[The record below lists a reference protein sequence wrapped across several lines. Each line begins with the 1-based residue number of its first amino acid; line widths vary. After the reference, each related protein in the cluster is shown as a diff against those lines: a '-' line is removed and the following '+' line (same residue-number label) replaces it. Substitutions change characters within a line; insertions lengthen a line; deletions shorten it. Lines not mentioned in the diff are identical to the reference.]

1 MMNDDSNR
9 PFPSGKSQETRSAG
23 GRGPPTSAVLI
34 VLALI
39 GIACFAGY
47 FLLMK
52 LIDVSR
58 EDDCL
63 LAHRRDCGAIQ
74 VPNNG
79 Y

>member
-1 MMNDDSNR
+1 MMNEDSNR
-9 PFPSGKSQETRSAG
+9 PFPSREPQDVRSAG
-23 GRGPPTSAVLI
+23 GRVPSNSAILI
-34 VLALI
+34 VLILI
-39 GIACFAGY
+39 GIASLAGY
-47 FLLMK
+47 FLLEK

-63 LAHRRDCGAIQ
+63 LAHRYNCGAVE

>member
-1 MMNDDSNR
+1 MNDDSNR
-9 PFPSGKSQETRSAG
+9 PFPSRERKDVRNAG
-23 GRGPPTSAVLI
+23 GRSPSNSAVFI
-34 VLALI
+34 VLTLV
-39 GIACFAGY
+39 GIASISGY
-47 FLLMK
+47 FLLTK

-63 LAHRRDCGAIQ
+63 LAHRYDCGAVQ

>member
-1 MMNDDSNR
+1 MNDDRKR
-9 PFPSGKSQETRSAG
+9 PFSSREPQNIRSGGKGPSN
-23 GRGPPTSAVLI
+23 SAVLI
-34 VLALI
+34 ALSLI
-39 GIACFAGY
+39 GIASIAGY

-52 LIDVSR
+52 LVDVSR

-63 LAHRRDCGAIQ
+63 LAHRYDCGAIQ